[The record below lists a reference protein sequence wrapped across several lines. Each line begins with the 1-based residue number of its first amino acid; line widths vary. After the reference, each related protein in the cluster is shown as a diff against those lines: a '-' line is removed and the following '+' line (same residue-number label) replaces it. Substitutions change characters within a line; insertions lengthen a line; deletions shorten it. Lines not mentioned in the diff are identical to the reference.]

1 MVSSRWA
8 LQSAFRRRRSASPH
22 QQRCPCSKPSVVPRI
37 TRCGLIAWTDWT
49 VVLIQFLTLG
59 RIGSIELDR
68 KPVDSAKRGQ
78 QVAIRIT
85 PTSFTQNQFQVGRQ
99 FDENDELVSKLTRE
113 SIDLLKEFHRDDM
126 EKKDWLLV
134 IKLKKQL
141 GYAHAPAFLICFE
154 PLKFR
159 VAQLSRRRSQDHVI
173 TAWPCWRWFGDEW
186 RSMF

>member
-1 MVSSRWA
+1 VA
-8 LQSAFRRRRSASPH
+8 VAF
-22 QQRCPCSKPSVVPRI
+22 V
-37 TRCGLIAWTDWT
+37 
-49 VVLIQFLTLG
+49 QFLALG
-59 RIGSIELDR
+59 RIGSIELER

-141 GYAHAPAFLICFE
+141 GYAHDTEHQDSKRKCLK
-154 PLKFR
+154 PLASS
-159 VAQLSRRRSQDHVI
+159 VAHFTRRCSQDHVI
-173 TAWPCWRWFGDEW
+173 AARTWQRWLGGEEQSIVHF
-186 RSMF
+186 